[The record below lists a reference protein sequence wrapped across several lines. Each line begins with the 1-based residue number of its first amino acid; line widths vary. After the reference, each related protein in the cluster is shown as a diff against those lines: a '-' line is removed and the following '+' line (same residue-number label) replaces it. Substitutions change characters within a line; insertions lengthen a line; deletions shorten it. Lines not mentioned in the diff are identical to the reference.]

1 MNNRK
6 NTSDVVATW
15 RNFLSGKT
23 QKTSSRRLNEAMDD
37 EMMGDEIMDDG
48 VAGSSPQE
56 RNECFEAIIADLT
69 DCGWEQA
76 RIDVLIE
83 ALQNATDDQVC
94 MIAYGADE
102 DPSADAKNYRN
113 DMDNNS
119 F

>member
-1 MNNRK
+1 MINRK

-23 QKTSSRRLNEAMDD
+23 QKTSSRRLNEALDD
-37 EMMGDEIMDDG
+37 EMK
-48 VAGSSPQE
+48 

-94 MIAYGADE
+94 MIAYGEDE
-102 DPSADAKNYRN
+102 DPSADVKNYGKN
-113 DMDNNS
+113 KDNNS